1 MLHIS
6 RDAQVLPIWEGTS
19 SLMSLDVVRAITK
32 TRGEVLRAFSARVN
46 NIVDKVIRVFI
57 LFGRLIG
64 GAGGGVQDVL
74 DIREQNF

>member
-1 MLHIS
+1 
-6 RDAQVLPIWEGTS
+6 
-19 SLMSLDVVRAITK
+19 MSLDVVRAITK

-64 GAGGGVQDVL
+64 GARGGL
-74 DIREQNF
+74 YKMS